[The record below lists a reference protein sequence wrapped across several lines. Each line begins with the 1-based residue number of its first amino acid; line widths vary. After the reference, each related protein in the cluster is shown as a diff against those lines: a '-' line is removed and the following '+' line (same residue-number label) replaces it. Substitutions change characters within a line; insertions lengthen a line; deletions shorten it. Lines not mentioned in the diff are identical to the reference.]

1 MSTRSANCFYQ
12 RVIRF
17 GVLASL
23 SLFFVNTAH
32 ARYVSNLALDT
43 STYSVSLNASENK
56 PLNSSAKEGPISPSN
71 TLIDENGDRAVVIG
85 IRGPISINTLTS
97 LKQALPKVNGDP
109 IPAGLI
115 VLLDSAGGD
124 GVVAMEIGR
133 LLRKANAHTFVTGQ
147 CASACILVLA
157 SGVVR
162 AAPAYT
168 IGIHRGRITVSDNSG
183 KILKEIDIKNNPA
196 AKRQLES
203 FEKTLPAYF
212 AEMGL
217 PPDLF
222 LAMQAH
228 EYKGVYRLSHQE
240 IIFYGLSGFDSNYL
254 AQRAQLFEELKGSY
268 HMDKDELHRR
278 TLKVATRC
286 AEYDQ
291 QHTAFIQCY
300 KNVLKDPYLN

>member
-1 MSTRSANCFYQ
+1 MSTRVAKYFYQ
-12 RVIRF
+12 YALCVGMF
-17 GVLASL
+17 ALSGL
-23 SLFFVNTAH
+23 SLVNFAH
-32 ARYVSNLALDT
+32 AKNDSTLAFGT
-43 STYSVSLNASENK
+43 FTYSYSLQAEFSKGLSSTSPAAS
-56 PLNSSAKEGPISPSN
+56 AVPSN
-71 TLIDENGDRAVVIG
+71 ALIDEKGDRAVVVG
-85 IRGPISINTLTS
+85 IRGPISKNTLAS
-97 LKQALPKVNGDP
+97 LRQALPKVNGDP

-124 GVVAMEIGR
+124 GVAAMEMGR

-168 IGIHRGRITVSDNSG
+168 IGIHRGRITVSDNNG
-183 KILKEIDIKNNPA
+183 QILKEIDIKNNPA
-196 AKRQLES
+196 ARRQLET

-212 AEMGL
+212 ADMGL

-222 LAMQAH
+222 LAMQQH
-228 EYKGVYRLSHQE
+228 EYKGVYRLSGEE
-240 IIFYGLSGFDSNYL
+240 IVFYGLSGFDSGYL
-254 AQRAQLFEELKGSY
+254 DQRAQLFQEMIGPY

-278 TLKVATRC
+278 TLKVASRC
-286 AEYDQ
+286 AEFDQ
-291 QHTAFIQCY
+291 LHTAFIQCY